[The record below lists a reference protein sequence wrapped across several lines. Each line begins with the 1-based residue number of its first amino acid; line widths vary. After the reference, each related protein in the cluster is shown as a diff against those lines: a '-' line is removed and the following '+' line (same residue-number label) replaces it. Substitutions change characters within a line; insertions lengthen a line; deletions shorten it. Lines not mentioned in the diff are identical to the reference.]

1 MSFLNEIKNVV
12 INRATSRINSALGG
26 ISSLGDGMPRRS
38 GGVLPPEFRKSA
50 PDPFEGKSVIY
61 PENLGSN
68 EAAHYVQFF
77 INEQTNAK
85 VDFGGGFLSGNVG
98 GFGGSGDRQGT
109 TLSVKRNPTKRLKSS
124 IAMYMPA
131 TVSTQ
136 SSSKYGEMEIGAMA
150 AAGIS
155 ALKSYNNGNGFF
167 DTGGKVVDSVKASAA
182 ENLPEMGKA
191 AADIAAKG
199 TKAAFDIGRG
209 KVTNNRM
216 EMLFE
221 GVDRRNFSFSFKMMP
236 KSNKEAKDVKQIVDM
251 FRFYMAPSFDT
262 TSIGTSRT
270 FIVPATFD
278 IQYMHLGNENKYL
291 TKISTCVLTSCN
303 VTYGGE
309 RVQFFR
315 PDEIGSAPVETGI
328 ELSFRELE
336 VITRE
341 RIVEGF

>member
-12 INRATSRINSALGG
+12 INRATQRINSALGG

-38 GGVLPPEFRKSA
+38 GGVLPTEMRSLA
-50 PDPFEGKSVIY
+50 PDPFEGKSIVY

-68 EAAHYVQFF
+68 EASHYVQFF
-77 INEQTNAK
+77 INEQSNANI
-85 VDFGGGFLSGNVG
+85 DFGLGTGFEAPSGNAQ
-98 GFGGSGDRQGT
+98 GS
-109 TLSVKRNPTKRLKSS
+109 TLSVQRSATKRLKSS

-131 TVSTQ
+131 QVSTS
-136 SSSKYGEMEIGAMA
+136 SSSKYGEHEIGAFA
-150 AAGIS
+150 AAGINAYKAAMGADGGMDAAGKIFQS
-155 ALKSYNNGNGFF
+155 AKGSI
-167 DTGGKVVDSVKASAA
+167 KEAA
-182 ENLPEMGKA
+182 PEALKA
-191 AADIAAKG
+191 AADVAFKG
-199 TKAAFDIGRG
+199 TKASMDIMRG

-236 KSNKEAKDVKQIVDM
+236 KSSKESMDVKTIVDM
-251 FRFYMAPSFDT
+251 FRFYMAPSFDGAV
-262 TSIGTSRT
+262 STSRT

-278 IQYMHLGNENKYL
+278 IQYMNQKGQNNYL
-291 TKISTCVLTSCN
+291 NKISTCVLTSCN

-315 PDEIGSAPVETGI
+315 PDEIGSAPVETNI

-341 RIVEGF
+341 RISEGF